1 MHPSFNTRSKSLFL
15 ASTYVACSNQQA
27 LYGKYDGTVITSKT
41 FPSVPIALPAA
52 VGTQSHSQVSRM
64 ITSQSFLESSSPPCG
79 MIDTASI
86 SVIRAPSESDII
98 AHSLTL
104 NGVGNKTSEAYRT
117 VDGEL
122 GCLPTGKFR
131 FATSATTTPLSVS

>member
-1 MHPSFNTRSKSLFL
+1 MHPSFNTRPKSLFL
-15 ASTYVACSNQQA
+15 ASKSVACSNQQA
-27 LYGKYDGTVITSKT
+27 LYGKYDGTLITSKT
-41 FPSVPIALPAA
+41 LPSVPIALPAA
-52 VGTQSHSQVSRM
+52 VGTPSHSQVSRM
-64 ITSQSFLESSSPPCG
+64 ITSQSFLESSSLPCG
-79 MIDTASI
+79 MIDTASTC
-86 SVIRAPSESDII
+86 VIRAPSESDII

-122 GCLPTGKFR
+122 GCLPSGKFR